1 MILPDG
7 PCGVLAGLPPLV
19 IRRRGQLMFHARVNK
34 NQFVA
39 LRIKR
44 EVLVLQCFAVKTDET
59 AFLSENRGELIH
71 DSAFHATVVMLG

>member
-39 LRIKR
+39 LRIERK
-44 EVLVLQCFAVKTDET
+44 VLVLQCLAIKTDK
-59 AFLSENRGELIH
+59 AALFSENRCELIH